1 MSKSPCRNICS
12 IHKKTG
18 FCLGCYRTLEEIA
31 IWTKLDNKKK
41 NNIIFQLNDRKNAL
55 LNLKKT
61 LIYK

>member
-1 MSKSPCRNICS
+1 MSKSPCINICS

-31 IWTKLDNKKK
+31 KWTKFDNKKK